1 MFKIYSITCGV
12 KRAGRA
18 RGQSMRFYL
27 TADMEFACTDMA
39 RDTDG
44 NFEAFLDAVMEA
56 LVELEDVDKGIT
68 GADLTATITRR
79 RASVDMAIDADTFDD
94 AIRLY
99 LANTRTAL
107 HAAGGGTPNWP
118 IYKPLSTTPAVSEVA
133 PAGR

>member
-1 MFKIYSITCGV
+1 
-12 KRAGRA
+12 
-18 RGQSMRFYL
+18 MRFYL
-27 TADMEFACTDMA
+27 TADMEFACTDTA

-56 LVELEDVDKGIT
+56 LTDLEAVDDGIT

-79 RASVDMAIDADTFDD
+79 RASVDMNIDADSLND

-107 HAAGGGTPNWP
+107 HAAGCGTPNWP
-118 IYKPLSTTPAVSEVA
+118 TYKPLTPTPAVSEMV
-133 PAGR
+133 PGGR

>member
-1 MFKIYSITCGV
+1 
-12 KRAGRA
+12 
-18 RGQSMRFYL
+18 MRFYL
-27 TADMEFACTDMA
+27 TADMEFVCADTA

-56 LVELEDVDKGIT
+56 LGDLEDVDDGIT

-79 RASVDMAIDADTFDD
+79 RASVDMSIDADSLND

-107 HAAGGGTPNWP
+107 HAAGCGTPNWP
-118 IYKPLSTTPAVSEVA
+118 MYKPLSPRPAVSEMD